1 MIFNKNKVKGKVIH
15 LVKGPDGSR
24 SLVRETRIV
33 LLLVFVL
40 FFFAIIYILYMSDD
54 SPLKRDRDN
63 TNNQQIGRGAG
74 VPYTTPRELPWVI
87 ELPENYSIKDNDN
100 FETEYFGIYYNNLTK
115 RYYVNI
121 YKGEEYKYEEIKL
134 FIIDEVIL
142 KVKDFEEYG
151 KFPNGA
157 ITFIDRRGRE
167 NEEFDFKTFE
177 ANP

>member
-1 MIFNKNKVKGKVIH
+1 MQLDRTKVKGKVTN
-15 LVKGPDGSR
+15 LVTGRDGSP

-33 LLLVFVL
+33 LLLIFIL
-40 FFFAIIYILYMSDD
+40 FFIAVIYILYISED
-54 SPLKRDRDN
+54 SPLKLDKDK
-63 TNNQQIGRGAG
+63 NNQLMGRGLG
-74 VPYTTPRELPWVI
+74 VPYTTPRKVGWEI

-100 FETEYFGIYYNNLTK
+100 FETEYFGIYYNNLTE

-121 YKGEEYKYEEIKL
+121 YKGEDYKFEEIKL

-142 KVKDFEEYG
+142 KVKDFEEYDR
-151 KFPNGA
+151 FPNGV
-157 ITFIDRRGRE
+157 ITFIDRRGSE